1 MVLYCSR
8 EIFEALN
15 GMALPAAKADLL
27 AYAMAKDAP
36 EAVIVTLDKLDET
49 RTYRAIS
56 EVCENAR
63 IECSY
68 EVVQALT
75 DAPFPA
81 DRERLLEHARH
92 SGAPASAIHALSALP
107 SGYTFENTEEVCEL
121 AL

>member
-8 EIFEALN
+8 EIFEALT
-15 GMALPAAKADLL
+15 GMALPATKADLL
-27 AYAMAKDAP
+27 ARAMAKDAP

-63 IECSY
+63 IKCSY

-75 DAPFPA
+75 DAAFPA
-81 DRERLLEHARH
+81 NRERLLEHAQRR
-92 SGAPASAIHALSALP
+92 GAPVSAIHALSALP
-107 SGYTFENTEEVCEL
+107 SGYTFENIEEICEFVL
-121 AL
+121 